1 MKLLDGEVL
10 PGETVEVDGDL
21 KKGEMTFE
29 RAKAGR
35 RRGNE
40 LQLKSKRIGTS

>member
-21 KKGEMTFE
+21 KKGTMTFE
-29 RAKAGR
+29 REKAKAAR
-35 RRGNE
+35 R
-40 LQLKSKRIGTS
+40 

>member
-10 PGETVEVDGDL
+10 PGDSLTIDADL

-29 RAKAGR
+29 REAVAAARK
-35 RRGNE
+35 
-40 LQLKSKRIGTS
+40 